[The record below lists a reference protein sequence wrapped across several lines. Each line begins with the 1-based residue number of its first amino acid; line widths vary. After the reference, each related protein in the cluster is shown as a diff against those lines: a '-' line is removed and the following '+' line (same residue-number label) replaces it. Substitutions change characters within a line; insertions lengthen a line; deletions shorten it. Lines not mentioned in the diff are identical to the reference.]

1 MPETKKAETKK
12 ANAKKTAETSPRI
25 QIPTQVLDFQRR
37 ALHGQQTLFD
47 TTYNALT
54 AVQDNQDRV
63 WGSALEQASF
73 VPAQVR
79 ELAEAWS
86 AIRRQAR
93 ESYKE
98 TVDKSFSLV
107 EEWIDGLSSSKA

>member
-1 MPETKKAETKK
+1 MPQTKKAKTSTTKE
-12 ANAKKTAETSPRI
+12 NKTSETSRRI
-25 QIPTQVLDFQRR
+25 QIPTQMLDFQKR
-37 ALHGQQTLFD
+37 LLQGQQTLFD
-47 TTYNALT
+47 TAYNALT
-54 AVQDNQDRV
+54 AVQDNQEKV

-73 VPAQVR
+73 VPTQVR

-86 AIRRQAR
+86 ANRREAR

-107 EEWIDGLSSSKA
+107 EEWIDGLASSRA

>member
-1 MPETKKAETKK
+1 MPETKKAQTSK
-12 ANAKKTAETSPRI
+12 ARAKKTSETSRRI
-25 QIPTQVLDFQRR
+25 QIPTQVLDFQKR
-37 ALHGQQTLFD
+37 LLQGQQTLFD

-54 AVQDNQDRV
+54 AVQDNQEKV

-73 VPAQVR
+73 VPTQVR

-86 AIRRQAR
+86 ENRRQAR

-107 EEWIDGLSSSKA
+107 EEWIDGLSSSRA